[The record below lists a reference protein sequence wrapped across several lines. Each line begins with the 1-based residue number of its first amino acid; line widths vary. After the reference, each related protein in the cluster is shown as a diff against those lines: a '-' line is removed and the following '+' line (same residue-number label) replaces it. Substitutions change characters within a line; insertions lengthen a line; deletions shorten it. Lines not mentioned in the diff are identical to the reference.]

1 MELTQEYLKEYLSYD
16 VNTGVFSWIKSY
28 RNQHIGKTVGSF
40 DRDGYRQ
47 IKIKRK
53 LYRAHR
59 LAWFYVNGVW
69 PDGPLDH
76 IDGNRDHNAI
86 NNLREVT
93 FTGNSQNQRKA
104 HKDAT
109 VGLLG
114 VDLNKAKVR
123 FRARIQVNGKRVTL
137 GGFNSAEEAH
147 KSYIEAKRTMHGACT
162 I

>member
-1 MELTQEYLKEYLSYD
+1 MELTLEYLKENLSYD

-40 DRDGYRQ
+40 DSDGYRK

-76 IDGNRDHNAI
+76 IDGVRDNNAI

-93 FTGNSQNQRKA
+93 FAGNSHNQRKA
-104 HKDAT
+104 HKDAAH
-109 VGLLG
+109 GFLG
-114 VDLNKAKVR
+114 VDLNKAKGR

-137 GGFNSAEEAH
+137 GGFSTAEEAH
-147 KSYIEAKRTMHGACT
+147 KAYVAAKRTMHGTCT